1 MTDRVIW
8 DVLEGLQHLGTC
20 RKQHQKLPNSTRQIL
35 CMEVKFLTPC
45 TLHGHTHTQTI
56 YFIFKLIQSF
66 CPHYKLLCIH
76 EYFKCDLP
84 RYVKNTHLRVF
95 VDLLGVGAGR
105 FEAGQHLQ
113 QVKQRSEVRLLEEQ
127 QHGDV
132 LLLGRRQTGGRQLDA
147 FPLSLPSRSS
157 QRHKHH
163 LGSNRQTWRSDDS
176 PVLYISNH
184 RTTTRRVFTQSV
196 VRWTE
201 TIKNK
206 CRSGMTKKKTIKY
219 ETTIF
224 YLDQSI
230 QPDCAL
236 SCSCCFWVL
245 IKLRKE
251 TRQSPAC
258 LWSPAHAESSRRS
271 LWSARG
277 QRRSSWL
284 VPSNHL
290 QEMRLTSHTRSQ
302 SLLKQHQMRGTDWQ
316 CDNYKWSRDVCL

>member
-1 MTDRVIW
+1 MFWKACSILGHVGSSIRSSQTRRDRFSAW
-8 DVLEGLQHLGTC
+8 RWSSSH
-20 RKQHQKLPNSTRQIL
+20 RAL
-35 CMEVKFLTPC
+35 CMDT
-45 TLHGHTHTQTI
+45 HTHKP
-56 YFIFKLIQSF
+56 FILFLSSYNLFVLIIS
-66 CPHYKLLCIH
+66 YSA
-76 EYFKCDLP
+76 YMNTKCDMP

-147 FPLSLPSRSS
+147 FPLPLPPRSS

-206 CRSGMTKKKTIKY
+206 CRSGLTKK
-219 ETTIF
+219 
-224 YLDQSI
+224 
-230 QPDCAL
+230 
-236 SCSCCFWVL
+236 
-245 IKLRKE
+245 
-251 TRQSPAC
+251 
-258 LWSPAHAESSRRS
+258 
-271 LWSARG
+271 
-277 QRRSSWL
+277 
-284 VPSNHL
+284 N
-290 QEMRLTSHTRSQ
+290 
-302 SLLKQHQMRGTDWQ
+302 
-316 CDNYKWSRDVCL
+316 N